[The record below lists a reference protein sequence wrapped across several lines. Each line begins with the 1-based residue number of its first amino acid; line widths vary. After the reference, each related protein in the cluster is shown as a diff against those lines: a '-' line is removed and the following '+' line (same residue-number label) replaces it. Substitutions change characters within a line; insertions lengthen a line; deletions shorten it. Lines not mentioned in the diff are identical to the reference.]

1 MIIGARNH
9 YYVRKGGL
17 VEDFEDAFIRA
28 VNQAV
33 ERFEVNASGGTE
45 AQDAVNDIE
54 MGSLDGSANDYGN
67 AFHEMLRNNGLR
79 VERVEGDSYCLFH
92 AVAVGLGRRGEGL
105 LVFEELME
113 VMENSRDEIA
123 EYTEGPVDEYLM
135 RLRQDGYGDEL
146 EIKYMKDIYGVDI
159 KIWTEDSKEGAI
171 ESAGYSINEGVINIS
186 YRDGIHY
193 DAVVPVTVVVSN
205 SIEKGAR
212 NQEGAPSRITPT
224 NVNSSA
230 EVGDTRNLGKL
241 KVIFWNSNG
250 WEQERCDKIAEAALE

>member
-1 MIIGARNH
+1 
-9 YYVRKGGL
+9 VRKGGL

-33 ERFEVNASGGTE
+33 EGFVVSVPGGTVTL
-45 AQDAVNDIE
+45 DAVNDIG
-54 MGSLDGSANDYGN
+54 MGSLVGSVTDYGS
-67 AFHEMLRNNGLR
+67 AFHETLKNNGLM
-79 VERVEGDSYCLFH
+79 VEKVEGDSYCLFH

-105 LVFEELME
+105 LVFEELML

-123 EYTEGPVDEYLM
+123 EYSGGPVEEYLM

-159 KIWTEDSKEGAI
+159 TIWIEDSKAGAV
-171 ESAGYSINEGVINIS
+171 ECAGYSINEGAINIS
-186 YRDGIHY
+186 YRNGIHY
-193 DAVVPVTVVVSN
+193 DAVVPITVVVSDSN
-205 SIEKGAR
+205 EKGSR
-212 NQEGAPSRITPT
+212 NQEGAPSRTTPI

-230 EVGDTRNLGKL
+230 EVGDKRNLGKL

-250 WEQERCDKIAEAALE
+250 WEQERCDKIAEALRWRRKLT